1 MSDCACNFDIGDHVS
16 FAGGKGEIVKIN
28 HRPSGQC
35 LLHILTDDDNSKKL
49 PAAVVDLID
58 GSNALLEKGEF
69 DDPERF
75 HLRARAAE
83 LDLAH
88 RQDRFVALEN
98 NRIDIAPH
106 QVKAAHQI
114 LTSYDHR
121 YLIGDEVGLGK
132 TIEAAIVIQE
142 LAARGQADRVLVV
155 APAPLTTQ
163 WQEELREK
171 FDTNY
176 VIYDRDYVE
185 AKRDA
190 YPAEN
195 VWSHEDRIIT
205 SIDFAK
211 QDDVRSALK
220 NVQEEWDIALFDESH
235 HLTAR
240 REGKRGIDK
249 TDRYKVGEAVSE
261 ASDGLLFLT
270 GTPHNGK
277 RDQFYFMISLLDPYR
292 FRDEHD
298 VNKEGLKDLMIRR
311 LKDKMYNKDGTPMFP
326 EKNIQT
332 LPVEFTPQERELY
345 EDITEYITEHYNL
358 ASQEENDAA
367 GFAMVLYQKRL
378 VSSIYAIQQSLRNR
392 MESIKAGG
400 ADLGDLSELTKSLLD
415 EYRDNPELLTEAQ
428 RERVEE
434 ELGAAA
440 ASGDPDKIEQELEM
454 VRDLYNQAK
463 AIKVDS
469 KAERLREYVDGI
481 LEEDTD
487 EKILIFTEYTDTLEY
502 LKGQVFSD
510 RDIAEIYGD
519 LSQTQRQQQFEKFE
533 GPANVMLAT
542 DAARE
547 GLNLQFAHIM
557 VNYDLPWNP
566 TRIDQRIGRLH
577 RYGQDETVEIRNLFF
592 KDTRESII
600 LERLLEKID
609 EIEETLGMSS
619 DVLGLVL
626 EDVDLEEQ
634 IMSAL
639 ARGESPEQV
648 VDDLETIVEEQEE
661 AVRRVDDELL
671 IRDKFDLSKE
681 DRDVLDIV
689 EESAEDTVSEADVA
703 YLVRTVCQEFG
714 GGIKNVRP
722 GPADDGGDVFDLV
735 VPDQLTGND
744 VKKRYDG
751 ATFDRENALAD
762 ESLEFITLDH
772 SVVRAMMAYCL
783 DTDAIGG
790 QAAVLTGGEKL
801 ETPGLLCHYR
811 IGYLSGT
818 GDTVTEE
825 LVQVYVTPDGTTR
838 VEDIDITGGLP
849 SSAVDGHPSISA
861 VSSQAEKLL
870 SKADNVAWELIDD
883 LAQEARAEREREVRI
898 RREHAQ
904 NYFQHR
910 MEDLEERI
918 EQFEKRDRA
927 GEDMSAV
934 LAKHQSQLAELRE
947 KKNAEMARLE
957 NERQVVPDEPDL
969 VNMAVVVDAFE
980 D

>member
-1 MSDCACNFDIGDHVS
+1 MSDCECGFDIGDRVS
-16 FAGGKGEIVKIN
+16 FAGGEGELVKAN

-35 LLHILTDDDNSKKL
+35 LLHILTDDDQSKKL

-58 GSNALLEKGEF
+58 SSDTLLQKGEF
-69 DDPERF
+69 DDPDRF
-75 HLRARAAE
+75 NLRAKAAE

-121 YLIGDEVGLGK
+121 YLIADEVGLGK
-132 TIEAAIVIQE
+132 TIEAAIVIEE
-142 LAARGQADRVLVV
+142 LAARGQADRVLIV

-185 AKRDA
+185 AKKDA

-195 VWSHEDRIIT
+195 VWSHENRIIT

-211 QDDVRSALK
+211 QEDMRSALK
-220 NVQEEWDIALFDESH
+220 NVQEDWDIALFDESH

-240 REGKRGIDK
+240 REGKRGVDK
-249 TDRYKVGEAVSE
+249 TDRYRVGEAVSE
-261 ASDGLLFLT
+261 TSDGLLFLT

-298 VNKEGLKDLMIRR
+298 VDKEGLRDLMIRR
-311 LKDKMYNKDGTPMFP
+311 LKDEMYEADGSPMFP

-332 LPVEFTPQERELY
+332 LPVEFTPEERQLY
-345 EDITEYITEHYNL
+345 DDVTEYITEYYNL
-358 ASQEENDAA
+358 ASREENDAA

-378 VSSIYAIQQSLRNR
+378 VSSIYAIQQSLKNR

-400 ADLGDLSELTKSLLD
+400 ADPSDLSPITKSLLD
-415 EYRDNPELLTEAQ
+415 EYREDPEMLTEAQ
-428 RERVEE
+428 REHVET
-434 ELGAAA
+434 ELGGAVV
-440 ASGDPDKIEQELEM
+440 SSDPDKIEEELAI

-463 AIKVDS
+463 AIPVDS

-481 LEEDTD
+481 LEEDPD

-502 LKGQVFSD
+502 LKGRVFGD

-519 LSQTQRQQQFEKFE
+519 LSQSQRQQQFKKFE

-577 RYGQDETVEIRNLFF
+577 RYGQQETVEIRNLFF

-626 EDVDLEEQ
+626 DDVDLEDQ

-639 ARGESPEQV
+639 ATGQSPDAV
-648 VDDLETIVEEQEE
+648 VDDLEAIVEDQEE

-671 IRDKFDLSKE
+671 IRDKFDLSEEDKE
-681 DRDVLDIV
+681 ILDIV
-689 EESAEDTVSEADVA
+689 EESGADTVSDEDVA
-703 YLVRTVCQEFG
+703 YLVKTVCQEFG
-714 GGIKNVRP
+714 GGLRNVRP
-722 GPADDGGDVFDLV
+722 GPAEDGGDVFDLV
-735 VPDQLTGND
+735 VPSQLTGD
-744 VKKRYDG
+744 DIESRYDS
-751 ATFDRENALAD
+751 ATFDRENALVD
-762 ESLEFITLDH
+762 ETLEFITLDH
-772 SVVRAMMAYCL
+772 PVVHSMMAYCL
-783 DTDAIGG
+783 DTDAVGG
-790 QAAVLTGGEKL
+790 QTAILTGGKQL
-801 ETPGLLCHYR
+801 ETPGLFCNYR

-818 GDTVTEE
+818 GDTVTEK
-825 LVQVYVTPDGTTR
+825 LVQVYVTPDGTTKT
-838 VEDIDITGGLP
+838 ENIDITGGLP
-849 SSAVDGHPSISA
+849 ASAVGDHPSIDTVA
-861 VSSQAEKLL
+861 GQAEELV
-870 SKADNVAWELIDD
+870 SEADDVAQELIND
-883 LAQEARAEREREVRI
+883 LAQEAREDREREVRI
-898 RREHAQ
+898 RREHTE
-904 NYFQHR
+904 NYFEYR

-918 EQFEKRDRA
+918 QQFEERDRS

-934 LAKHQSQLAELRE
+934 LAKHRSQLAELRE
-947 KKNAEMARLE
+947 KKNTEMVRLKSE
-957 NERQVVPDEPDL
+957 KQVVPDEPDL
-969 VNMAVVVDAFE
+969 INMAVVIDAFE
-980 D
+980 N

>member
-1 MSDCACNFDIGDHVS
+1 MSDCACNFDIGDRVS
-16 FAGGKGEIVKIN
+16 FAGGEGELVKIN

-35 LLHILTDDDNSKKL
+35 LLHILTNEDNSKKL

-58 GSNALLEKGEF
+58 SSGALLEKGEF

-142 LAARGQADRVLVV
+142 LAARGQADRVLIV

-240 REGKRGIDK
+240 REGKRGIDR

-261 ASDGLLFLT
+261 TSDGLLFLT

-400 ADLGDLSELTKSLLD
+400 ADLADLSELTKSLLD

-481 LEEDTD
+481 LEEDPD

-502 LKGQVFSD
+502 LKGQVFGD

-639 ARGESPEQV
+639 ARGENPEQV

-689 EESAEDTVSEADVA
+689 KESAEDTVSEADVS

-714 GGIKNVRP
+714 GRIKNVRP

-790 QAAVLTGGEKL
+790 QAAVLTGGENL

-838 VEDIDITGGLP
+838 VEDIDTTGGLP

-861 VSSQAEKLL
+861 ISSQAETLL
-870 SKADNVAWELIDD
+870 SKADDVAWELIDD
-883 LAQEARAEREREVRI
+883 LAKEARAEREREVRI

-904 NYFQHR
+904 NYFQYR

-918 EQFEKRDRA
+918 DQFKKRDRA

-957 NERQVVPDEPDL
+957 NEKQVVPDEPDL

>member
-1 MSDCACNFDIGDHVS
+1 MSNCACGFDIGDRVS
-16 FAGGKGEIVKIN
+16 FAGGEGELVKVN

-35 LLHILTDDDNSKKL
+35 LLHILTDDDDSKKL
-49 PAAVVDLID
+49 PAAVVDITDSSDALI
-58 GSNALLEKGEF
+58 EKGEF
-69 DDPERF
+69 DDPAGF
-75 HLRARAAE
+75 NLRAKAAE

-106 QVKAAHQI
+106 QVKAAHEI

-132 TIEAAIVIQE
+132 TIEAAIVIEE
-142 LAARGQADRVLVV
+142 LAARGQADRVLIV

-205 SIDFAK
+205 SVDFAK

-220 NVQEEWDIALFDESH
+220 NVQDDWDIALFDESH

-240 REGKRGIDK
+240 REGKRGVNK
-249 TDRYKVGEAVSE
+249 TDRYRVGEAVSE
-261 ASDGLLFLT
+261 TSDGLLFLT

-311 LKDKMYNKDGTPMFP
+311 LKDEMYNEDGTPMFP

-332 LPVEFTPQERELY
+332 LPVEFTSQERKLY
-345 EDITEYITEHYNL
+345 DDITEYITEHYNL

-400 ADLGDLSELTKSLLD
+400 ADVGELSELTKSLLD
-415 EYRDNPELLTEAQ
+415 EYRDNPDLLTEAQ

-440 ASGDPDKIEQELEM
+440 ASGDPEKIEQELSM
-454 VRDLYNQAK
+454 VRELYNQAK
-463 AIKVDS
+463 AIRVDS

-481 LEEDTD
+481 LEEDPD

-502 LKGQVFSD
+502 LKGQVFGD

-519 LSQTQRQQQFEKFE
+519 LSQSQRKQQFEKFE

-557 VNYDLPWNP
+557 VNYDLP
-566 TRIDQRIGRLH
+566 
-577 RYGQDETVEIRNLFF
+577 
-592 KDTRESII
+592 
-600 LERLLEKID
+600 
-609 EIEETLGMSS
+609 
-619 DVLGLVL
+619 
-626 EDVDLEEQ
+626 
-634 IMSAL
+634 
-639 ARGESPEQV
+639 
-648 VDDLETIVEEQEE
+648 
-661 AVRRVDDELL
+661 
-671 IRDKFDLSKE
+671 
-681 DRDVLDIV
+681 
-689 EESAEDTVSEADVA
+689 
-703 YLVRTVCQEFG
+703 
-714 GGIKNVRP
+714 
-722 GPADDGGDVFDLV
+722 
-735 VPDQLTGND
+735 
-744 VKKRYDG
+744 
-751 ATFDRENALAD
+751 
-762 ESLEFITLDH
+762 
-772 SVVRAMMAYCL
+772 
-783 DTDAIGG
+783 
-790 QAAVLTGGEKL
+790 
-801 ETPGLLCHYR
+801 
-811 IGYLSGT
+811 
-818 GDTVTEE
+818 
-825 LVQVYVTPDGTTR
+825 
-838 VEDIDITGGLP
+838 
-849 SSAVDGHPSISA
+849 
-861 VSSQAEKLL
+861 
-870 SKADNVAWELIDD
+870 
-883 LAQEARAEREREVRI
+883 
-898 RREHAQ
+898 
-904 NYFQHR
+904 
-910 MEDLEERI
+910 
-918 EQFEKRDRA
+918 
-927 GEDMSAV
+927 
-934 LAKHQSQLAELRE
+934 
-947 KKNAEMARLE
+947 
-957 NERQVVPDEPDL
+957 
-969 VNMAVVVDAFE
+969 
-980 D
+980 

>member
-1 MSDCACNFDIGDHVS
+1 MSDCACNFDIGDRVS
-16 FAGGKGEIVKIN
+16 FAGGEGELVKIN

-35 LLHILTDDDNSKKL
+35 LLHILTNEDNSKKL

-58 GSNALLEKGEF
+58 SSGALLEKGEF

-142 LAARGQADRVLVV
+142 LAARGQADRVLIV

-240 REGKRGIDK
+240 REGKRGIDR

-261 ASDGLLFLT
+261 TSDGLLFLT

-481 LEEDTD
+481 LEEDPD

-502 LKGQVFSD
+502 LKGQVFGD

-639 ARGESPEQV
+639 ARGENPEQV

-689 EESAEDTVSEADVA
+689 KESAEDTVSEADVA

-714 GGIKNVRP
+714 GRIKNVRP

-790 QAAVLTGGEKL
+790 QAAVLTGGENL

-838 VEDIDITGGLP
+838 VEDIDTIGGLP

-861 VSSQAEKLL
+861 ISSQAETLL
-870 SKADNVAWELIDD
+870 SKADDVAWELIDD
-883 LAQEARAEREREVRI
+883 LAKEARAEREREVRI

-904 NYFQHR
+904 NYFQYR

-918 EQFEKRDRA
+918 DQFKKRDRA

-957 NERQVVPDEPDL
+957 NEKQVVPDEPDL

-980 D
+980 Y